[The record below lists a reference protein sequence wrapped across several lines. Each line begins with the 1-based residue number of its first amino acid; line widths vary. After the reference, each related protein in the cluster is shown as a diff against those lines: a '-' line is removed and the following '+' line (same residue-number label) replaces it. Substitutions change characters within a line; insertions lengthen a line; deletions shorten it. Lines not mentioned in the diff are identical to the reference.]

1 MFNKILVPVEAL
13 RLSEADAKAVAQK
26 SIDIAA
32 GLAKLYGSKLVIGT
46 VEPIPEPPVSPV
58 GATLSYEIDVETP
71 LKAFVAAEAERLG
84 MALESV
90 HRPSSVVSAGIRD
103 MVEEFGVDLVVMS
116 THAPSMM
123 DWLFGSNAA
132 ATALH
137 TDCSVF
143 VVR

>member
-1 MFNKILVPVEAL
+1 MFSKILVPVEAL
-13 RLSEADAKAVAQK
+13 RLSEPEALATAQK
-26 SIDIAA
+26 SVDVAA
-32 GLAKLYGSKLVIGT
+32 GLAKLYGAKLVIGT

-58 GATLSYEIDVETP
+58 GATLAYEIDVDTP
-71 LKAFVAAEAERLG
+71 LKAFVSGEAQRLG
-84 MALESV
+84 MELETA

-103 MVEEFGVDLVVMS
+103 LVEELGVDLVVMG
-116 THAPSMM
+116 THAPSML

>member
-13 RLSEADAKAVAQK
+13 RMSEAEVLAAARK
-26 SIDIAA
+26 STDIAA
-32 GLAKLYGSKLVIGT
+32 GLAKLYGAKMMIGT
-46 VEPIPEPPVSPV
+46 VEPVPEPPISPA
-58 GATLSYEIDVETP
+58 GAPLAYEIDVETP
-71 LKAFVAAEAERLG
+71 LKEFVAAESQRLG
-84 MALESV
+84 MELGSAHL
-90 HRPSSVVSAGIRD
+90 PSTVVSAGIRE
-103 MVEEFGVDLVVMS
+103 MVENEGVDLVVMG
-116 THAPSMM
+116 THAPSML

>member
-13 RLSEADAKAVAQK
+13 RLSEPDALKTAQK
-26 SIDIAA
+26 SVDIAA
-32 GLAKLYGSKLVIGT
+32 GLAKLYGAKLVIGT

-58 GATLSYEIDVETP
+58 GATLAYEIDVDTP
-71 LKAFVAAEAERLG
+71 LKAFVAAEAARIG
-84 MALESV
+84 MELASV

-103 MVEEFGVDLVVMS
+103 IVEEDGVDLVVMG

>member
-1 MFNKILVPVEAL
+1 MFSKILVPVEAL
-13 RLSEADAKAVAQK
+13 RLGEEDALKFAQK
-26 SIDIAA
+26 TTEVASD
-32 GLAKLYGSKLVIGT
+32 LAKRYGAKLVIGT

-58 GATLSYEIDVETP
+58 GATLSFDIDVETP
-71 LKAFVAAEAERLG
+71 LKAFAEAEAIRLG
-84 MALESV
+84 VELTTV

-103 MVEEFGVDLVVMS
+103 IVEEEGIDLIVMG
-116 THAPSMM
+116 THAPSAL

-143 VVR
+143 IVR